1 MPLITRRIDRIA
13 YYAANIWRDAS
24 PQFLFRRR
32 LNSILGTCALYD
44 QEYLSARLNYY
55 NKLPIGLGINAG
67 MATVGRISMRK
78 SFYYYDLKE
87 HARYFQRRLR
97 LSYEFGDVNYIPKRP
112 SVVKSR
118 PIAGKNQNGVVMKLE
133 KLRQFYFWPDPT
145 PFADKKPLALWRG
158 SVRANPK
165 RLALVRRWHGRPGF
179 DVGHSDSRTTEEH
192 ADLRS
197 SFLLPVEQTAFKY
210 IVSVEGNDVA
220 SNLKWIMATNSL
232 CLMPAPA
239 YETWF
244 MEGRL
249 EAGRHYVELR
259 PDFEDL
265 EDKIAHYERHPEEA
279 LAIIQNAQA
288 YVRQFLNEK
297 REQLISLLVLYKY
310 FVATGQIEADSEVA
324 GLLGN

>member
-1 MPLITRRIDRIA
+1 MQGIFCVTRLL
-13 YYAANIWRDAS
+13 N
-24 PQFLFRRR
+24 FFRRR
-32 LNSILGTCALYD
+32 LDSILATSRLYD
-44 QEYLSARLNYY
+44 AEYLSTRLNYY
-55 NKLPIGLGINAG
+55 NKLPIGLGIDAG
-67 MATVGRISMRK
+67 TTTIGRISMRK

-87 HARYFQRRLR
+87 HARYFPRSLR

-112 SVVKSR
+112 ALVKSR
-118 PIAGKNQNGVVMKLE
+118 PVAGKNQNAVVMKLE

-145 PFADKKPLALWRG
+145 PFADKKPLAVWRG
-158 SVRANPK
+158 NVRVNPK

-179 DVGHSDSRTTEEH
+179 DIGHSDSDITGEL
-192 ADLRS
+192 AGLRS

-210 IVSVEGNDVA
+210 VLSIEGNDVA
-220 SNLKWIMATNSL
+220 SNLKWVMATNSL

-265 EDKIAHYERHPEEA
+265 EEKVCHYERHADEA

-297 REQLISLLVLYKY
+297 REQLISLFVLYKY
-310 FVATGQIEADSEVA
+310 FVATGQIEPVSDLA